1 VTDLLDWQIDL
12 NGVLMG
18 AGTPVN
24 IIDTSGLGLPAVRD
38 ADVDQPGRDGRWPG
52 PDYYGGRQVQI
63 DAAVKVPGDPGGCQA
78 VLAALQQAANDPSVR
93 LAGGATMPLRMK
105 RPGRPTKVLYGR
117 VRRID
122 PEYKQL
128 IHGYVPVDIEFQAT
142 DATWYGDGDQVTEIP
157 LGWLSGG
164 GFTAPVQAPIHVT
177 SGATAADR
185 PGWVD
190 NQGDGAAWPVLRVT
204 GPCSN
209 VTITHADSGRS
220 LALPT
225 LTLAST
231 SEWVELDT
239 RPGQVSVLRENG
251 GNAEGLLTPAS
262 RLDQFSLP
270 AGRSEMRWTA
280 TDPTNTSRLRV
291 TWRNAYTAL

>member
-1 VTDLLDWQIDL
+1 MTDLLDWQIDL

-18 AGTPVN
+18 AGTPIN
-24 IIDTSGLGLPAVRD
+24 IIETSGLGMPAVR
-38 ADVDQPGRDGRWPG
+38 ASDVEQPGRDGLWPA

-63 DAAVKVPGDPGGCQA
+63 DAAVKVPGDPAGCQA
-78 VLAALQQAANDPSVR
+78 VLAQLLQAADDPAVR
-93 LAGGATMPLRMK
+93 LVGGATMPLRMK

-117 VRRID
+117 ARRGD

-128 IHGYVPVDIEFQAT
+128 VFGYVPIDIEFLAT
-142 DATWYGDGDQVTEIP
+142 DATWYGDSDQVTEIP

-164 GFTAPVQAPIHVT
+164 GFTAPVQAPIHVS

-185 PGWVD
+185 PGWV
-190 NQGDGAAWPVLRVT
+190 NNGGDGATWPVLRVT

-209 VTITHADSGRS
+209 VTITNATTGKS

-225 LTLAST
+225 LTLAS

-239 RPGQVSVLRENG
+239 HPGQVSVLRENG
-251 GNAEGLLTPAS
+251 GNAETLLSAAS
-262 RLDQFSLP
+262 RLDLFSLP
-270 AGRSEMRWTA
+270 AGRSELRWTA
-280 TDPTNTSRLRV
+280 SDPTNTARLHV